1 MSVGEQQKKVRPRE
15 LKHSVTERGRGEQV
29 WKSACVC
36 VFYAAHTF
44 ASMESF
50 ISTARALPFVVICV
64 PDFNAN
70 WKVVTTLRNTLKM
83 KLAAASKMFHQTDV
97 KFPNYDAII
106 QKLIGTLRV
115 KMMTPRWTEWLITLW
130 SEFPEQRFWIKRGK
144 HLLLY
149 SQSPCTDAGINHRNK
164 IQSLKKMEIL
174 F

>member
-1 MSVGEQQKKVRPRE
+1 MSVGAQQKKSKAKRIKAFSNRE
-15 LKHSVTERGRGEQV
+15 RKGEQV
-29 WKSACVC
+29 WKCACVC

-50 ISTARALPFVVICV
+50 ISTAWALPFVVICV

-70 WKVVTTLRNTLKM
+70 WKVVSTLRNALKM

-97 KFPNYDAII
+97 KFPDYDAII
-106 QKLIGTLRV
+106 QKLIGMLRV

-144 HLLLY
+144 YFLLLC
-149 SQSPCTDAGINHRNK
+149 SQ
-164 IQSLKKMEIL
+164 
-174 F
+174 